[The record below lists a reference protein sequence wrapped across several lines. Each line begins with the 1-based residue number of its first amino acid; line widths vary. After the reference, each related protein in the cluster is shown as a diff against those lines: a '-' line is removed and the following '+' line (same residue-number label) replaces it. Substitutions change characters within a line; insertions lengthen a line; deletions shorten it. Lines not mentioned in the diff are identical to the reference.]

1 MSGIVGSRL
10 NARGSGIVGKLGSD
24 GQLLTSAGAGKS
36 IVFENAPSGSADLS
50 FGGDNFGAAK
60 VIGSNDSYSLSF
72 ETAGNTAMT
81 VDESGATTKPLQPCF
96 LCVPAAA
103 QDNMTEESQN
113 TVVFGTEVFDVGG
126 DLACNTF
133 TAPVAGKYY
142 FSTKTTVAQIDHD
155 GTYYSGNR
163 IITSNRTYAENFSV
177 RDFLDSQPDSFTFHH
192 SVTADMDASDTAH
205 ITWGTF
211 GPGSSQEDI
220 YNSGDVEYTSFSG
233 ALLV

>member
-10 NARGSGIVGKLGSD
+10 NSLGSGPVGKLGSD

-36 IVFENAPSGSADLS
+36 IVFEAAPSGDADLS
-50 FGGDNFGAAK
+50 FGGDTFTAAK

-81 VDESGATTKPLQPCF
+81 VDESGATTKPLQPSF
-96 LCVPAAA
+96 HATPSGA
-103 QDNMTEESQN
+103 QNNLTDETQN
-113 TVVFGTEVFDVGG
+113 TIAFGTEVFDVGG
-126 DLACNTF
+126 DFSTPNF
-133 TAPVAGKYY
+133 TAPVTGKYY
-142 FSTKTTVAQIDHD
+142 LSTKTTIADIDHD
-155 GTYYSGNR
+155 ATYYSGNR

-192 SVTADMDASDTAH
+192 SITADMDASDTAY

-211 GPGSSQEDI
+211 GPGASQEDV
-220 YNSGDVEYTSFSG
+220 YDSGNAEFTSFSG
-233 ALLV
+233 ALIV